1 MININHDDYQDRF
14 IKTMKKSSRLFIIA
28 FMIILASCSPSE
40 ESSDMT
46 ETLQQQQAQTQQQ
59 FIVEN
64 IQVSE
69 EPEFVIEAYYDPA
82 LAKKAALNKKAKTE
96 ETSPI
101 VLTSDDDDLEE
112 DKDDLPS
119 EVSRDSFTAYD
130 YNVNKEDLLSDYEYT
145 IKGIDEEKK
154 LVVKQKYEALFFVVA
169 GAYKDENTANEKLKE
184 IEASGYKV
192 ELISFDEEFKTICIA
207 KLENRNEANILAKS
221 LQVNKVDA
229 YVVKRRK

>member
-1 MININHDDYQDRF
+1 MININHDYYQDRF
-14 IKTMKKSSRLFIIA
+14 IKTMKKSSRLFIMA
-28 FMIILASCSPSE
+28 FSIILASCSFNE

-46 ETLQQQQAQTQQQ
+46 ETLLQQEQTQQE
-59 FIVEN
+59 FTVEN

-69 EPEFVIEAYYDPA
+69 EPEFVIEADYDPV

-101 VLTSDDDDLEE
+101 ILTSDDDDLEE

-130 YNVNKEDLLSDYEYT
+130 YNVNKEALLSDYEYT

-154 LVVKQKYEALFFVVA
+154 LVIKQEYEALFFVVA

-184 IEASGYKV
+184 IEALGYKV
-192 ELISFDEEFKTICIA
+192 ELISFDKEFKTICIA
-207 KLENRNEANILAKS
+207 ELENRNEANILAKS
-221 LQVNKVDA
+221 LQVSKVDA